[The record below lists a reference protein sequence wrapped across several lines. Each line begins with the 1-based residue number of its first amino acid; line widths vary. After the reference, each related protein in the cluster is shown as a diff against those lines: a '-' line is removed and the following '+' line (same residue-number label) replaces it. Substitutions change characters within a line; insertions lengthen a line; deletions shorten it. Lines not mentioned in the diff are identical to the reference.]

1 LTESNTTVRYGD
13 GPDQLLEIWP
23 GAGVPVL
30 FLHGGFWR
38 ARYDRSH
45 ARPLA
50 ADLARHGYRVFLAE
64 YRRIGQ
70 PGGGYPGT
78 LDDALSAARTVV
90 DLAGPPVLA
99 GHSAGG
105 HLALWLAG
113 RVPSRGV
120 LALAP
125 VADLAEGYRLGLSSG
140 AVGELLGGAPDEV
153 PDRYAD
159 ADPMAHLPAPVPV
172 TVVHGDADD
181 TVPVDLGRRYV
192 AAAGGAARLVELP
205 GVDHYA
211 VITPGSGAWPAVL
224 AELATLAGPPGVD
237 GGRQTG

>member
-1 LTESNTTVRYGD
+1 MRYGD

-23 GAGVPVL
+23 GSGVPVL

-50 ADLARHGYRVFLAE
+50 ADLAGRGYRVFLAE

-78 LDDALSAARTVV
+78 LDDALAAARTVAE
-90 DLAGPPVLA
+90 LAGPPVLS

-105 HLALWLAG
+105 HLALWLAS
-113 RVPSRGV
+113 RVPNRGV

-140 AVGELLGGAPDEV
+140 AVGELLGGGPGEV
-153 PDRYAD
+153 PDRYAA
-159 ADPMAHLPAPVPV
+159 ADPIAQVPAPVPV
-172 TVVHGDADD
+172 TLVHGDADD
-181 TVPVDLGRRYV
+181 TVPVELSRRYV
-192 AAAGGAARLVELP
+192 AAGGTARLVELP
-205 GVDHYA
+205 EVDHYA

-224 AELATLAGPPGVD
+224 AELAALAGPADVD
-237 GGRQTG
+237 GDPERR